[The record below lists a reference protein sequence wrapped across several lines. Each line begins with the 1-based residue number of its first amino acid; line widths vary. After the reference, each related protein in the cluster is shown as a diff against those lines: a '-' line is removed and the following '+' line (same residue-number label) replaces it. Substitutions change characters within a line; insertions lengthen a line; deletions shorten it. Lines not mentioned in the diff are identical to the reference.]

1 MMVAVHMLLALGAII
16 ALVGLLLE
24 IGNLLLQQIVVAT
37 ATVIVNRHDCF
48 KE

>member
-37 ATVIVNRHDCF
+37 ATVIVYRHDCF